1 MAKNPSAKRYAL
13 ALYQLATEKGSVEKC
28 QEDLRLCGEV
38 LANENINAFLSMPNI
53 HVSQKIDLFRNNL
66 KDLEQSVHSLIGI
79 LIERD
84 AFNLVSDIREQYGRL
99 LDEEKGLERAHVV
112 SAVPMSDDNKDNL
125 SSYLSQLVGK
135 NIELTSE
142 VDPSILAGLVARVGD
157 KILDGSVKTRL
168 QSLRKSLIE
177 ST

>member
-1 MAKNPSAKRYAL
+1 M
-13 ALYQLATEKGSVEKC
+13 
-28 QEDLRLCGEV
+28 
-38 LANENINAFLSMPNI
+38 
-53 HVSQKIDLFRNNL
+53 
-66 KDLEQSVHSLIGI
+66 
-79 LIERD
+79 
-84 AFNLVSDIREQYGRL
+84 VSDIREQYGRL

>member
-1 MAKNPSAKRYAL
+1 
-13 ALYQLATEKGSVEKC
+13 
-28 QEDLRLCGEV
+28 
-38 LANENINAFLSMPNI
+38 
-53 HVSQKIDLFRNNL
+53 
-66 KDLEQSVHSLIGI
+66 
-79 LIERD
+79 
-84 AFNLVSDIREQYGRL
+84 
-99 LDEEKGLERAHVV
+99 
-112 SAVPMSDDNKDNL
+112 MSDDNKDNL
-125 SSYLSQLVGK
+125 SSYLSKLVGK

>member
-79 LIERD
+79 
-84 AFNLVSDIREQYGRL
+84 
-99 LDEEKGLERAHVV
+99 
-112 SAVPMSDDNKDNL
+112 
-125 SSYLSQLVGK
+125 
-135 NIELTSE
+135 
-142 VDPSILAGLVARVGD
+142 
-157 KILDGSVKTRL
+157 
-168 QSLRKSLIE
+168 
-177 ST
+177 